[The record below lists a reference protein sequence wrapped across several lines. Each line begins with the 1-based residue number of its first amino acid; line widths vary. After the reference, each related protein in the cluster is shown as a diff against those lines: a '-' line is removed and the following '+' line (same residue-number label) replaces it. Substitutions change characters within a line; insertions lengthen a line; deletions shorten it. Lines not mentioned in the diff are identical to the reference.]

1 MSTKWNLNSSSFKPT
16 SFKPS
21 SFKPKAQATPAAA
34 PAPAPAAA
42 AAPAP
47 APAPVAEAPKVV
59 EAPKPEPPKPAVT
72 VEKFDDGLTED
83 NLDESATH
91 FSDAD
96 LAAEMKRL
104 ALEDAAA
111 AGIKI
116 EQTDSNSAYVQDS
129 RDNMNVVFIG
139 HVDSGKSTTSGNLLF
154 LTNHI
159 DKRLIEKYEREAKE
173 NNRDTWWFAYV
184 MDQIEEEKAKGKTI
198 EVGRAL
204 FDTPKRRY
212 TILDAPGHKSY
223 VPNMIAGAAQA
234 DVGILVISARKGEF
248 EAGFEKGGQT
258 REHAQLAKTVGIKQL
273 VVAINKMDEVDWD
286 KERYDYILTK
296 LLPFLRACGFP
307 KKDLYILPISG
318 FKGINLKDRVPKS
331 MCSWYD
337 GPSLIETLDLIPLE
351 HGKDDL
357 PFRMPIIDKFKDA
370 RGNST
375 IMGKVESGRVRVGD
389 QLLIL
394 PMHSTVEVTGISIDD
409 GAANIQYAKPGD
421 NIRINIKG
429 ESSDNINT
437 GSIACPVKY
446 PCAVVKEFE
455 AQILVMD
462 LVPPK
467 SIFCAGFEAVMHI
480 HTAVEECI
488 ISVNLF

>member
-16 SFKPS
+16 SFKPA
-21 SFKPKAQATPAAA
+21 SFKPKAQQAPAAA
-34 PAPAPAAA
+34 PAPAQAPAPA

-47 APAPVAEAPKVV
+47 EAKVEPKV
-59 EAPKPEPPKPAVT
+59 EPTTPPKPTAS

-116 EQTDSNSAYVQDS
+116 DQTDGNSAFVQDS

-286 KERYDYILTK
+286 KERYDTILEK
-296 LLPFLRACGFP
+296 LLPFLRTCGFP
-307 KKDLYILPISG
+307 KKELYILPISG
-318 FKGINLKDRVPKS
+318 FKGINLKDRVDKS
-331 MCSWYD
+331 VCPWYD

-357 PFRMPIIDKFKDA
+357 PFRMPVIDRFKDA

-429 ESSDNINT
+429 ESSDNINV

-446 PCAVVKEFE
+446 PCAVVKEFY
-455 AQILVMD
+455 AQVLVMD
-462 LVPPK
+462 LIPPK
-467 SIFCAGFEAVMHI
+467 SIFCAGFEAVMHL
-480 HTAVEECI
+480 HTAVEECTI
-488 ISVNLF
+488 AVK